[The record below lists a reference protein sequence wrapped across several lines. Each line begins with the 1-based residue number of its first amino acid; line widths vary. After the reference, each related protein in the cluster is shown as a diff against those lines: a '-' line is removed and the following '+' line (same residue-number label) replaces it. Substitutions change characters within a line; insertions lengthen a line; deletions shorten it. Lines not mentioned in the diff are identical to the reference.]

1 MLVAMVTGFLFFNF
15 LAIFNNVLE
24 LLLHQFHLSET
35 LYALL
40 VEVSTILVNLNACV
54 TIVIYLVFG
63 TKFRQVFFKV
73 WALAYDRTRILRL
86 RPQSVSMLPV

>member
-73 WALAYDRTRILRL
+73 YD
-86 RPQSVSMLPV
+86 PGVFFNWSKFP